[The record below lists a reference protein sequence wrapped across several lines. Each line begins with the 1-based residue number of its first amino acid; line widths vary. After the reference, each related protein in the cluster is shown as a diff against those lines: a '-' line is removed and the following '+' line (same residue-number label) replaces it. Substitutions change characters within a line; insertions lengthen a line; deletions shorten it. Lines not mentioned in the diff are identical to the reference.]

1 MPDKL
6 THEELKERYR
16 ELQLRV
22 TRFSATEQELINTRD
37 RLDHELELYKRLHKY
52 NETAAKVSGLD
63 DYFQVMTEALVDVF
77 DLESGLI
84 LVLDSSDHT
93 SKLYSES
100 IHIEGKEERISNDLK
115 TLSMVNKTSIA
126 QHLKLESFGGLS
138 ALNVCFEG
146 LYYHQNLVQLQ
157 KEVFLLGSVSI
168 EKAPLYNQILD
179 RHYTIFKVFVQ
190 QFLAGLSTR
199 IKTDE
204 VIQQLEQIKQSQAE
218 LRKLSLIATKTK
230 NGVIISDAHGR
241 VEWVNEAFTKISGF
255 HLDEIKGRKPK
266 EFLQGDDTTEFDR
279 NVLKN
284 ALWNKEDVELTVVN
298 YTKDGHPYYNQLE
311 IISVFNEEGEH
322 TNFIALQKD
331 ITTEIATQQEMLRMN
346 SRFEMITEK
355 SMIGI
360 WELEFPDDNVVW
372 SDLLYKIYG
381 FEKDVDL
388 MRNEMWRKVLHPD
401 DREAVLKRLESIIKG
416 ENGVIHDEYRII
428 RANDQS
434 ERLVEC
440 LTIAER
446 DERGNLIRL
455 VGSVKDVT
463 EVKQYQNSI
472 LLQNEELKKINLEL
486 DNFVYSISHDLRS
499 PLLSIKG
506 ILSLLMHDNQLT
518 DDGKRFLSMAD
529 VSIGRLDG
537 TIQEILEYSR
547 NSRLELKSE
556 NFDLEEMVQT
566 VFDDLKFS
574 TTDSLSLFIHVD
586 GSSQVLLDK
595 ARVNV
600 LLKNIIGN
608 SVKYRR
614 LDVDAE
620 IRVNIINEN
629 KMVHI
634 VVSDNGEGIAS
645 EHQQKIFD
653 MFFRGTSN
661 SVGTG
666 LGLYICKEIVNKM
679 NGTIDVS
686 SQKGIGTTMKINLPQ

>member
-52 NETAAKVSGLD
+52 NETAAKVTGLD
-63 DYFQVMTEALVDVF
+63 DYFQVMAEALVDVF

-84 LVLDSSDHT
+84 LVADSVNKT
-93 SKLYSES
+93 TKLYSES
-100 IHIEGKEERISNDLK
+100 IHMEGKEDRICNDLK
-115 TLSMVNKTSIA
+115 SLSNASNTAIA

-138 ALNVCFEG
+138 ALNSCFEG
-146 LYYHQNLVQLQ
+146 MFYHQDLVQLQ

-199 IKTDE
+199 IKTEE
-204 VIQQLEQIKQSQAE
+204 VVHQLEQIKQSQAE

-230 NGVIISDAHGR
+230 NGVIISDSHGR
-241 VEWVNEAFTKISGF
+241 VEWVNDAFTKISGF
-255 HLDEIKGRKPK
+255 YLEEIKGRKPK
-266 EFLQGDDTTEFDR
+266 EFLQGEDTTDFDR
-279 NVLKN
+279 DVLKK

-381 FEKDVDL
+381 FEKDEDL

-401 DREAVLKRLESIIKG
+401 DREAVLMRLESIING

-463 EVKQYQNSI
+463 DVKQYQNSI
-472 LLQNEELKKINLEL
+472 LFQNEELKKINLEL

-547 NSRLELKSE
+547 NSRLDLKPES
-556 NFDLEEMVQT
+556 FDLEEMVQT

-614 LDVDAE
+614 SDVDAE

-629 KMVHI
+629 KMAHI

-686 SQKGIGTTMKINLPQ
+686 SQRGIGTTMKINLPQ

>member
-1 MPDKL
+1 
-6 THEELKERYR
+6 
-16 ELQLRV
+16 
-22 TRFSATEQELINTRD
+22 
-37 RLDHELELYKRLHKY
+37 
-52 NETAAKVSGLD
+52 
-63 DYFQVMTEALVDVF
+63 
-77 DLESGLI
+77 
-84 LVLDSSDHT
+84 
-93 SKLYSES
+93 
-100 IHIEGKEERISNDLK
+100 
-115 TLSMVNKTSIA
+115 
-126 QHLKLESFGGLS
+126 
-138 ALNVCFEG
+138 
-146 LYYHQNLVQLQ
+146 
-157 KEVFLLGSVSI
+157 
-168 EKAPLYNQILD
+168 
-179 RHYTIFKVFVQ
+179 
-190 QFLAGLSTR
+190 
-199 IKTDE
+199 
-204 VIQQLEQIKQSQAE
+204 
-218 LRKLSLIATKTK
+218 
-230 NGVIISDAHGR
+230 
-241 VEWVNEAFTKISGF
+241 
-255 HLDEIKGRKPK
+255 
-266 EFLQGDDTTEFDR
+266 
-279 NVLKN
+279 
-284 ALWNKEDVELTVVN
+284 
-298 YTKDGHPYYNQLE
+298 
-311 IISVFNEEGEH
+311 
-322 TNFIALQKD
+322 
-331 ITTEIATQQEMLRMN
+331 
-346 SRFEMITEK
+346 
-355 SMIGI
+355 
-360 WELEFPDDNVVW
+360 
-372 SDLLYKIYG
+372 
-381 FEKDVDL
+381 

-401 DREAVLKRLESIIKG
+401 DREAVLMRLESIING

-463 EVKQYQNSI
+463 DVKQYQNSI

-547 NSRLELKSE
+547 NSRLDLKPES
-556 NFDLEEMVQT
+556 FDLEEMVQT

-614 LDVDAE
+614 SDVDAE

-629 KMVHI
+629 KMAHI

>member
-1 MPDKL
+1 MPDKYS
-6 THEELKERYR
+6 HEELKERYR

-52 NETAAKVSGLD
+52 NETATKAD
-63 DYFQVMTEALVDVF
+63 DLENYFQIMTEALVDVF

-84 LVLDSSDHT
+84 LVVDLKNNQSN
-93 SKLYSES
+93 LYSES
-100 IHIEGKEERISNDLK
+100 IHIEGLEDKVSNDLRS
-115 TLSMVNKTSIA
+115 LANVNKLGDSK
-126 QHLKLESFGGLS
+126 HLKLESFGGLS
-138 ALNVCFEG
+138 VLNLCFEG
-146 LYYHQNLVQLQ
+146 LFFHQHLTALQ
-157 KEVFLLGSVSI
+157 KEVYLLGAVSI
-168 EKAPLYNQILD
+168 QKAPLYNQILD
-179 RHYTIFKVFVQ
+179 RHFTIFRVFVQ
-190 QFLAGLSTR
+190 QFLAGLSSR
-199 IKTDE
+199 VKTEE
-204 VIQQLEQIKQSQAE
+204 VFQQLEQIKQSQAE

-230 NGVIISDAHGR
+230 NGVIISDSHGR

-255 HLDEIKGRKPK
+255 HLEEIKGRKPK
-266 EFLQGDDTTEFDR
+266 EFLQGEDTTDFDR
-279 NVLKN
+279 DVLKK

-355 SMIGI
+355 SMVGI
-360 WELEFPDDNVVW
+360 WELEFPDYNIDWSNLLYQIYGYDKA
-372 SDLLYKIYG
+372 SDLN
-381 FEKDVDL
+381 
-388 MRNEMWRKVLHPD
+388 RNELWRMVIHPKD
-401 DREAVLKRLESIIKG
+401 KEAVLGRMDEMMRGDKNI
-416 ENGVIHDEYRII
+416 IHDEYKII

-463 EVKQYQNSI
+463 DVKQYQNSI

-547 NSRLELKSE
+547 NSRLDLKPE
-556 NFDLEEMVQT
+556 PFDLEEMVQT

-586 GSSQVLLDK
+586 GSPQVLLDR

-614 LDVDAE
+614 SDVDAE

-629 KMVHI
+629 KTVQI
-634 VVSDNGEGIAS
+634 VVLDNGEGIAS

-679 NGTIDVS
+679 NGTIEVS
-686 SQKGIGTTMKINLPQ
+686 SQKGIGTIMKINLPQ

>member
-1 MPDKL
+1 MGDSL
-6 THEELKERYR
+6 TYEALNQRYQ

-22 TRFSATEQELINTRD
+22 TRFSSTEQELINTRD
-37 RLDHELELYKRLHKY
+37 RLDHELELYKRLHRY
-52 NETAAKVSGLD
+52 NELATKAARLD
-63 DYFQVMTEALVDVF
+63 GYYQVMTEALVDVF
-77 DLESGLI
+77 DLESAMI
-84 LVLDSSDHT
+84 LVVDLKDHQA
-93 SKLYSES
+93 KLYSES
-100 IHIEGKEERISNDLK
+100 IHIEGREDLVQQDLK
-115 TLSMVNKTSIA
+115 HLSQMFPSGVT
-126 QHLKLESFGGLS
+126 QHLKLESFGGLA

-146 LYYHQNLVQLQ
+146 LFYHQILPEFQT
-157 KEVFLLGSVSI
+157 EVFLVGAVSI
-168 EKAPLYNQILD
+168 AKAPLYNQILD
-179 RHYTIFKVFVQ
+179 RHHTIFKVFVQ

-199 IKTDE
+199 IRGEE
-204 VIQQLEQIKQSQAE
+204 VERQLEQIKASQAE

-230 NGVIISDAHGR
+230 NGVIISDAYGR

-255 HLDEIKGRKPK
+255 SLDEIKGKKPK
-266 EFLQGDDTTEFDR
+266 EFLQGEDTSDFDR

-284 ALWNKEDVELTVVN
+284 ALWNKEDVELTLVN
-298 YTKDGHPYYNQLE
+298 YNKAGLPYYNQLE
-311 IISVFNEEGEH
+311 IISVFDEEGNH

-331 ITTEIATQQEMLRMN
+331 ITSEIQTQQEMMRMN

-360 WELEFPDDNVVW
+360 WELEWPDMKIDW
-372 SDLLYKIYG
+372 SDLLWEIYG
-381 FEKDVDL
+381 FDRSSKISRNDL
-388 MRNEMWRKVLHPD
+388 WRSVLHPD
-401 DREAVLKRLESIIKG
+401 DKEDVLDRLRQMING
-416 ENGVIHDEYRII
+416 EVNVVHDEYRII
-428 RANDQS
+428 RSNDQA
-434 ERLVEC
+434 ERMVEC

-446 DERGNLIRL
+446 DERGALIRL

-463 EVKQYQNSI
+463 DVKQSQNSI
-472 LLQNEELKKINLEL
+472 LKQNEELKKINLEL

-518 DDGKRFLSMAD
+518 EDGKRFLSMAD

-547 NSRLELKSE
+547 NSRLNLKPELF
-556 NFDLEEMVQT
+556 NLEEMVQN

-574 TTDSLSLFIHVD
+574 TTDPIALYIHVEGD
-586 GSSQVLLDK
+586 VQVLLDK

-608 SVKYRR
+608 SVKYKRP
-614 LDVDAE
+614 DKDAE
-620 IRVNIINEN
+620 I
-629 KMVHI
+629 KVHI
-634 VVSDNGEGIAS
+634 DNQQSRVIVEISDNGEGIS
-645 EHQQKIFD
+645 EEHLGRIFD

-679 NGTIDVS
+679 NGTIEAQS
-686 SQKGIGTTMKINLPQ
+686 KKNEGTKMIISLPQ

>member
-1 MPDKL
+1 M
-6 THEELKERYR
+6 
-16 ELQLRV
+16 
-22 TRFSATEQELINTRD
+22 
-37 RLDHELELYKRLHKY
+37 
-52 NETAAKVSGLD
+52 
-63 DYFQVMTEALVDVF
+63 
-77 DLESGLI
+77 
-84 LVLDSSDHT
+84 
-93 SKLYSES
+93 
-100 IHIEGKEERISNDLK
+100 ND
-115 TLSMVNKTSIA
+115 
-126 QHLKLESFGGLS
+126 
-138 ALNVCFEG
+138 
-146 LYYHQNLVQLQ
+146 
-157 KEVFLLGSVSI
+157 
-168 EKAPLYNQILD
+168 
-179 RHYTIFKVFVQ
+179 
-190 QFLAGLSTR
+190 
-199 IKTDE
+199 
-204 VIQQLEQIKQSQAE
+204 
-218 LRKLSLIATKTK
+218 
-230 NGVIISDAHGR
+230 
-241 VEWVNEAFTKISGF
+241 AFTKISGF
-255 HLDEIKGRKPK
+255 HLEEIKGRKPK
-266 EFLQGDDTTEFDR
+266 EFLQGEDTTDFDR
-279 NVLKN
+279 DVLKK

-381 FEKDVDL
+381 FEKDEDL

-401 DREAVLKRLESIIKG
+401 DREAVLKRLESIING

-463 EVKQYQNSI
+463 DVKQYQNSI
-472 LLQNEELKKINLEL
+472 LFQNEELKKINLEL

-547 NSRLELKSE
+547 NSRLDLKPES
-556 NFDLEEMVQT
+556 FDLEEMVQT

-614 LDVDAE
+614 SDVDAE

-629 KMVHI
+629 KMAHI